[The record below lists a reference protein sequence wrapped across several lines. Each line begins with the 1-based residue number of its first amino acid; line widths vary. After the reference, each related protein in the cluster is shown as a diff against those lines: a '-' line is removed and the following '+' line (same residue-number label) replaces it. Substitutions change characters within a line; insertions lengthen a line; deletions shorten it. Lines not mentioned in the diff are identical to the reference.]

1 MAGVVVPSASKIVIL
16 KAKGAGSVDVLCKE
30 KMFPIMITLSYKTF
44 EEAVEIAKT
53 NLLYEGAGHTA
64 AIHSN
69 NDTHIEFAGTALP
82 ISRLVVNQP
91 SSTGAGGSFN
101 NGFNPTTTLGCGSWG
116 NNSISENFTYYHLIN
131 ISRIGYFNKDAKVP
145 TAEEI
150 WAE

>member
-1 MAGVVVPSASKIVIL
+1 MCPY
-16 KAKGAGSVDVLCKE
+16 
-30 KMFPIMITLSYKTF
+30 MITLTYNTF

-69 NDTHIEFAGTALP
+69 NDEHVQYAGNALP

-91 SSTGAGGSFN
+91 SSTGAGGSFY

-131 ISRIGYFNKDAKVP
+131 ISRIGYLNKNAKVP
-145 TAEEI
+145 TPEQI